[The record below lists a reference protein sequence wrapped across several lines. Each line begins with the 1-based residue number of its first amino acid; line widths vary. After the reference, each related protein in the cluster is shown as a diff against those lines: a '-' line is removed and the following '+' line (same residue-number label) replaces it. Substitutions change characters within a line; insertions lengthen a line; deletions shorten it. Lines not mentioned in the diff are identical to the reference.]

1 MKTNCIFKT
10 LLLVSFLIS
19 CNTNQQTNEEK
30 TAETSPKTIE
40 KQSETKIENIQPYE
54 IESAYIR
61 FVSHAAGQE
70 LIREWYFD
78 KYGQRQ
84 AEENYMMIMGEKSGD
99 QSIIL
104 DGYQYQWQYNA
115 NEGTKRKFHH
125 TITDY
130 NQVSE
135 RDIQRYGIVKHGYE
149 NFLGK
154 NCLKVTV
161 EKPSKATIWVWNGIV
176 LKTEATFGGQK
187 VLTEALEIITANVDE
202 KKFTLPDDVRF
213 NQTDAESHQ

>member
-1 MKTNCIFKT
+1 MKTICILST
-10 LLLVSFLIS
+10 LLLVVFLLS
-19 CNTNQQTNEEK
+19 CTTNQQTNDEK
-30 TAETSPKTIE
+30 TVENLPNAIE
-40 KQSETKIENIQPYE
+40 KPAENQTSKIQPFE

-78 KYGQRQ
+78 NYGQRQ
-84 AEENYMMIMGEKSGD
+84 AEENYLIIMGKKTGDKS
-99 QSIIL
+99 IVL
-104 DGYQYQWQYNA
+104 DGYQYQWQYNS
-115 NEGTKRKFHH
+115 NEGNKRKFHH

-130 NQVSE
+130 NKVSE
-135 RDIQRYGIVKHGYE
+135 RDIQRYGIVTHGYE

-161 EKPSKATIWVWNGIV
+161 EKPSKATLWVWNGIV

-187 VLTEALEIITANVDE
+187 VLTEAVEIIAGNVDE
-202 KKFTLPDDVRF
+202 KNFTLPDDVRF
-213 NQTDAESHQ
+213 NQTDAVSHE